1 MNAELPEMSFQVKNP
16 RRCGRPVAETAVAFT
31 HDLRQQIGGL
41 MFLNRPRRLS
51 MLFAL
56 LLAAGCS
63 STDGGIN
70 LIQAQSAGNN
80 PINIESEPSG
90 ADVYVMGE
98 KIGVTPLKI
107 NPQDVF
113 PTTYPKEKEPLYG
126 KVTLKKA
133 GCSDFTKTVSM
144 KITNVGLHAQLQCGD
159 MNPASSP
166 TTKAAPDISES
177 VEQRLEKIRDLQN
190 KGLITE
196 EEAKKARERVLND
209 L

>member
-1 MNAELPEMSFQVKNP
+1 
-16 RRCGRPVAETAVAFT
+16 
-31 HDLRQQIGGL
+31 
-41 MFLNRPRRLS
+41 MFLNRSKNAPV
-51 MLFAL
+51 LFSL
-56 LLAAGCS
+56 LLASACS

-70 LIQAQSAGNN
+70 LIQTQSAGNN
-80 PINIESEPSG
+80 PINIESEPAG
-90 ADVYVMGE
+90 AEVYVMGE

-113 PTTYPKEKEPLYG
+113 PITYPKEKESFYG

-144 KITNVGLHAQLQCGD
+144 QITNVGLHAQLQCGIT
-159 MNPASSP
+159 NPASSP
-166 TTKAAPDISES
+166 TTKAAPAISES
-177 VEQRLEKIRDLQN
+177 VEQRLEKIKDLLN

-196 EEAKKARERVLND
+196 EDAKKARARVLND